1 MIKTEI
7 TFSFDMYDNIVL
19 NVIFRTSDNR
29 AFIVNTLDINRFI
42 KNNNYKL
49 SRLSIDEHLELIK
62 VVHDTTNSIESLIKE
77 NVYNNEFYRMI
88 RTKMENELKSKKY
101 VIEYLN
107 GVINES

>member
-62 VVHDTTNSIESLIKE
+62 VVHDTINSIESLIKE

-101 VIEYLN
+101 VIENLN